1 MRYILHFAIVLSFL
15 YSGPLMARNPV
26 LLPLPQKYVRTN
38 ASFHP
43 KEIAVS
49 SEGKLRSILMEFLE
63 ELPVSVQPDSR
74 YKIAVSLVDKLDGN
88 PPQLRGGLSTKRLFP
103 GHNHPG
109 SVRARG
115 LLGDTDL
122 TPTDRAARE
131 AIFHPRLRDHRLACF
146 PHTRIHARRRAELYL
161 HERTETGDRG
171 TFPLQDERISL
182 ASHGEPSLASGEQD
196 LSDAERQ
203 LQYEPYARKILHDRG
218 GKGAG
223 SLL

>member
-1 MRYILHFAIVLSFL
+1 MRSILNLILIVYIGI
-15 YSGPLMARNPV
+15 SGSLQARNPV

-74 YKIAVSLVDKLDGN
+74 YKIEVSLVDKLDGIPLN
-88 PPQLRGGLSTKRLFP
+88 SEEAYQLSVSSRGITIRAVSEQGAYWAIQTLRQLTERQGKRYSIQGCEITDWPAF
-103 GHNHPG
+103 
-109 SVRARG
+109 RIRG
-115 LLGDTDL
+115 FMQDVGRSYISMEELK
-122 TPTDRAARE
+122 RE
-131 AIFHPRLRDHRLACF
+131 I
-146 PHTRIHARRRAELYL
+146 
-161 HERTETGDRG
+161 
-171 TFPLQDERISL
+171 QDERISL

>member
-74 YKIAVSLVDKLDGN
+74 YKIEVSLVDKLDGIPLN
-88 PPQLRGGLSTKRLFP
+88 SEEAYQLSVSSRGITI
-103 GHNHPG
+103 
-109 SVRARG
+109 RAVSEQGAYWAIQTLRQ
-115 LLGDTDL
+115 L
-122 TPTDRAARE
+122 T
-131 AIFHPRLRDHRLACF
+131 
-146 PHTRIHARRRAELYL
+146 
-161 HERTETGDRG
+161 
-171 TFPLQDERISL
+171 
-182 ASHGEPSLASGEQD
+182 
-196 LSDAERQ
+196 ERQ
-203 LQYEPYARKILHDRG
+203 GINVLDVIAYVVIIDAKAKLKSSNMTIQEIAYSLNFPRSEERRVGKECRSRWSPYH
-218 GKGAG
+218 
-223 SLL
+223 

>member
-15 YSGPLMARNPV
+15 VFRASDGPESCFIALAPKIRPD
-26 LLPLPQKYVRTN
+26 N

-103 GHNHPG
+103 GITI
-109 SVRARG
+109 RAV
-115 LLGDTDL
+115 
-122 TPTDRAARE
+122 
-131 AIFHPRLRDHRLACF
+131 
-146 PHTRIHARRRAELYL
+146 
-161 HERTETGDRG
+161 
-171 TFPLQDERISL
+171 
-182 ASHGEPSLASGEQD
+182 
-196 LSDAERQ
+196 SDNGAYWQRQ
-203 LQYEPYARKILHDRG
+203 TYAN
-218 GKGAG
+218 
-223 SLL
+223 

>member
-74 YKIAVSLVDKLDGN
+74 YKIEVSLVDKLDGIPLN
-88 PPQLRGGLSTKRLFP
+88 SEEAYQLSVSSRGITIRAVSEQGAYWAIQTLRQLTERQGKRYSIQGCEITDWPAFRIRGFMQDVGRSYISMKELKREIEVLSR
-103 GHNHPG
+103 
-109 SVRARG
+109 
-115 LLGDTDL
+115 
-122 TPTDRAARE
+122 
-131 AIFHPRLRDHRLACF
+131 
-146 PHTRIHARRRAELYL
+146 
-161 HERTETGDRG
+161 
-171 TFPLQDERISL
+171 QDERISL